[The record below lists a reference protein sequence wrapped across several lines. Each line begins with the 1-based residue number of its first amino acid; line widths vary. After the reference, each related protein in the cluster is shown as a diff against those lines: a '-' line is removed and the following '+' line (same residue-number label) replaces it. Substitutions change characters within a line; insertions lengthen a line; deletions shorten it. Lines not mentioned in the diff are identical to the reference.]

1 MVYPAPNGSVGDAQK
16 GGAIGVLMC
25 YTLVMPSETFT
36 RAIVKAQQLPDADQE
51 RIGRELSEHVDDLCT
66 LRADIE
72 QGLRSLDAGL
82 GKELEIEDVIAR
94 GRAE

>member
-1 MVYPAPNGSVGDAQK
+1 V
-16 GGAIGVLMC
+16 
-25 YTLVMPSETFT
+25 
-36 RAIVKAQQLPDADQE
+36 
-51 RIGRELSEHVDDLCT
+51 
-66 LRADIE
+66 RADIE